1 MAIIDFL
8 VIAIYFGVLFLS
20 SIYLSRKKITNTK
33 EYFLSSNSMP
43 IFAVV
48 LSVIATSQSAATF
61 LGIPEF
67 SYKLNLT
74 FLGFFLSGII
84 ASFIIAY
91 FLIPKFYTFGSMTVY
106 DYLEKRY
113 SKKSKRYASY
123 MFLIGRVIASG
134 ARLYIA
140 ALAISMILFLD
151 ISFFHVL
158 LSSSI
163 ILLIAIG
170 FTYKGGVKSVIYSD
184 SIQAFTYICV
194 AIIIMIYLYNSL
206 NLDFSEAIA
215 ILDANSKLEI
225 FSFEGTFNVYALL
238 SGWLLLNI
246 AAFGLDQDMTQ
257 RILTCKNQKEAQK
270 SIIYSSL
277 FTIPVVLIFLVIGL
291 ELYLFYNSSTISK
304 SFNGEK
310 VTIMM
315 YYILNEM
322 PDGLRGFVTI
332 GAIAAA
338 LSSTNSVL
346 GAMSSV
352 YVNDIYKNS
361 IKSVVD
367 ETKLLYISKKSVL
380 VFAFLLLIMS
390 LVAYYYQKYT
400 DISLVSLALGVMSF
414 AYSGLLGV
422 YAGAILTSRGD
433 ERSVLAALIFGFLS
447 VAIMKIFFDLN
458 FAYTLFIASL
468 LSFLVTIS
476 TKGR

>member
-1 MAIIDFL
+1 
-8 VIAIYFGVLFLS
+8 
-20 SIYLSRKKITNTK
+20 
-33 EYFLSSNSMP
+33 
-43 IFAVV
+43 
-48 LSVIATSQSAATF
+48 
-61 LGIPEF
+61 
-67 SYKLNLT
+67 
-74 FLGFFLSGII
+74 
-84 ASFIIAY
+84 
-91 FLIPKFYTFGSMTVY
+91 MTVY
-106 DYLEKRY
+106 DYLEKRF

-151 ISFFHVL
+151 IDFLHVL

-163 ILLIAIG
+163 ILLVAIG

-184 SIQAFTYICV
+184 SIQAFTYISV

-206 NLDFSEAIA
+206 DLGFFEMIK
-215 ILDANSKLEI
+215 ILDKNSKLDI
-225 FSFEGTFNVYALL
+225 FTLDGTFNIFALL

-257 RILTCKNQKEAQK
+257 RVLTCKNQKEAQK

-277 FTIPVVLIFLVIGL
+277 FTIPVVVLFLVIGL

-304 SFNGEK
+304 TFNGEK

-361 IKSVVD
+361 IKSNID
-367 ETKLLYISKKSVL
+367 ESKLLSISRKSVL
-380 VFAFLLLIMS
+380 IFAFLLLLMS
-390 LVAYYYQKYT
+390 LIAYYYQKFT

-422 YAGAILTSRGD
+422 YAAAILTKRGD
-433 ERSVLAALIFGFLS
+433 EKSVLSALIFGFLS
-447 VAIMKIFFDLN
+447 VAIMKTFFDLN

-468 LSFLVTIS
+468 ISFLITTI
-476 TKGR
+476 KKAK